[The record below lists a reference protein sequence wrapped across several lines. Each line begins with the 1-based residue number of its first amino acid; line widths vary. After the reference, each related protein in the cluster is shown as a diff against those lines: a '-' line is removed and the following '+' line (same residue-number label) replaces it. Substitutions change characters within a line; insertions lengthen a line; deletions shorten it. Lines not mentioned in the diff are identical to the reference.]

1 VRFRRRARPSHE
13 AGPSGGADRRP
24 GYLQGRRTRRP
35 MRGRPHEL
43 QRPRPHSTKDRSVA
57 PALVGAP
64 HIHRQGRRGQRAAT
78 LAPERQARLGGGR
91 LALRDQ
97 RGRPG
102 GRRARVQRA
111 QFFGVRARRGAAPR
125 PLLLNRACSAPAP
138 RAVSARPTPQ
148 RALCRQPRAAV
159 CRDPH
164 CTGPATGTP
173 TPRFSRE
180 GIGLGC
186 APATRSISSS
196 AARRRS
202 SAVAAACRAAA
213 ASPRAAAAPASAASP
228 RRRQAAP
235 SAAAPRA
242 AAASRSAAASEVRSA
257 SPSAAADLSTASC
270 AARRRQRMRGAA
282 LLSACAGARCAPLA
296 GPCCNLW
303 QHTLMFGT
311 PSAGRRWCRTGA
323 PAPALA
329 GARGTQL
336 QAAAQHVRHI
346 SATASE
352 GIAWHAGRG
361 PARVRCSASH
371 RSACP
376 AKA

>member
-1 VRFRRRARPSHE
+1 
-13 AGPSGGADRRP
+13 
-24 GYLQGRRTRRP
+24 

-78 LAPERQARLGGGR
+78 LARERRARLGGGR
-91 LALRDQ
+91 LALRNQRAQ

-202 SAVAAACRAAA
+202 SAAAAACRAAA

-242 AAASRSAAASEVRSA
+242 AAASRSAAASEARSA
-257 SPSAAADLSTASC
+257 SPSVAADLSTASC

-296 GPCCNLW
+296 GPCCSLW
-303 QHTLMFGT
+303 QQTLMFCT

-323 PAPALA
+323 RGPRAVHSSRQLLDTSGIFQRPPVRALHGMPDA
-329 GARGTQL
+329 ARHAC
-336 QAAAQHVRHI
+336 AAAPR
-346 SATASE
+346 TAARARPKPE
-352 GIAWHAGRG
+352 AQADALLGCRTNAG
-361 PARVRCSASH
+361 
-371 RSACP
+371 
-376 AKA
+376 

>member
-1 VRFRRRARPSHE
+1 MKRGLAAVRIVDLGTSKAGVRGAPCAAARTNCSDRARTAPRTAASRRRSWARPIYT
-13 AGPSGGADRRP
+13 ARDGADSA
-24 GYLQGRRTRRP
+24 
-35 MRGRPHEL
+35 
-43 QRPRPHSTKDRSVA
+43 RPRSPRS
-57 PALVGAP
+57 
-64 HIHRQGRRGQRAAT
+64 
-78 LAPERQARLGGGR
+78 
-91 LALRDQ
+91 
-97 RGRPG
+97 
-102 GRRARVQRA
+102 GRRASAAAASRCATSAGGQA
-111 QFFGVRARRGAAPR
+111 DGA
-125 PLLLNRACSAPAP
+125 RACSAPRSSACARAAAP
-138 RAVSARPTPQ
+138 RRARSSTPAPAARRRRARSAPGRRRSAPCVGSRAPRCAATRTARAPLRARPP
-148 RALCRQPRAAV
+148 
-159 CRDPH
+159 
-164 CTGPATGTP
+164 
-173 TPRFSRE
+173 PRFSRQ
-180 GIGLGC
+180 GIGFSGSV
-186 APATRSISSS
+186 PATRSISSS